1 MSEAVAVWPARRLTE
16 SRAKRISAGN
26 EPRDGRGGVTTITG
40 IGDIWT
46 GCSAG
51 TVILRREDDEG
62 SRYAGDTTEMS
73 VRGSYCVQPSPPRLY
88 KSRNVTVA
96 ELDNAQNLAS
106 HCATELVSY
115 LLCTQRSL
123 NRAPSASCSRRRG
136 RSRPH
141 KTFADMQD
149 RRH

>member
-1 MSEAVAVWPARRLTE
+1 MWPARRLTE

-51 TVILRREDDEG
+51 AVILRREDGEG
-62 SRYAGDTTEMS
+62 SRYAGDTTEMI

-88 KSRNVTVA
+88 KSRNVSVA
-96 ELDNAQNLAS
+96 ELDNTLDLAS
-106 HCATELVSY
+106 HCATELVSW
-115 LLCTQRSL
+115 LALHSALAQQSTHFCL
-123 NRAPSASCSRRRG
+123 VFAPPYEQG
-136 RSRPH
+136 G
-141 KTFADMQD
+141 TII
-149 RRH
+149 